1 MAWRRWSGRTGIAF
15 VVAFATL
22 AAASGTAC
30 ACSCVGL
37 TDAEALRQSQA
48 VFVGTLREVRG
59 PALMIDSSAP
69 SRFLFDVEA
78 VYKGEVHTVQS
89 IASASD
95 GASCGLEIDVG
106 QRALVFATGA
116 ASYDLEDGE
125 YEAGLCGGTRSL
137 GGVGLPSGLGEPGLV
152 LPGSSPVGEDGSF
165 PAVVIRN
172 WYWILGG
179 LVALVAGIVVLT
191 RRRRHELLD
200 P

>member
-1 MAWRRWSGRTGIAF
+1 MRWRGRTGIAV
-15 VVAFATL
+15 VVAAATL
-22 AAASGTAC
+22 AAASGNAC

-59 PALMIDSSAP
+59 PTVMIDSSAP

-78 VYKGEVHTVQS
+78 VYKGDVHTVQS
-89 IASASD
+89 IVSASD
-95 GASCGLEIDVG
+95 GATCGLELDVG
-106 QRALVFATGA
+106 QRALVFGTGA
-116 ASYDLEDGE
+116 ASYELEDGE

-137 GGVGLPSGLGEPGLV
+137 GGVGLPSGLGEPGIV
-152 LPGSSPVGEDGSF
+152 LPGSSPVGEDSSF

-172 WYWILGG
+172 WYWIVGG
-179 LVALVAGIVVLT
+179 MAVLVVGIVAIT
-191 RRRRHELLD
+191 RRRRGELLD